1 VTSKNDPII
10 IGSDHAGFALKTFI
24 KGKLEKLGFNITD
37 IGAQTLDPQDDYPV
51 YASAVARAISNGAF
65 SRGIAICGA
74 GIGTSIVANRFPHVR
89 AALCVTPEM
98 ARLSRAHNNSN
109 ILVLG
114 ERITPF
120 DQASEILHIWL
131 DTEFEGGR
139 HERRVNKIEE
149 AADCGS
155 I

>member
-1 VTSKNDPII
+1 VAGKNDRII
-10 IGSDHAGFALKTFI
+10 IGSDHAGFDLKTFI
-24 KGKLEKLGFNITD
+24 KGELEKRGISVHD
-37 IGAQTLDPQDDYPV
+37 VGAQILDPQDDYPV
-51 YASAVARAISNGAF
+51 YASAVARAISDGEF

-74 GIGTSIVANRFPHVR
+74 GIGTSIVANRFLHVR

-98 ARLSRAHNNSN
+98 ARLSRAHNNAN

-114 ERITPF
+114 QRITPF
-120 DQASEILHIWL
+120 GQASEILRIWL

-149 AADCGS
+149 AADCRS
-155 I
+155 V